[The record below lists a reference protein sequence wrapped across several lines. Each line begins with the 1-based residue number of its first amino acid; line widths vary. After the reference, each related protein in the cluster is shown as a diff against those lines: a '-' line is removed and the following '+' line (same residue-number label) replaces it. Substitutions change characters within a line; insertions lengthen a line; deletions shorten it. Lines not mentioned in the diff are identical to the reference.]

1 MFKLQ
6 NMVIKLIKKPNCM
19 ACAIM
24 ENIIRDVLHNFS
36 NIKLVIENTNKV
48 NIEVP
53 ITEFID
59 ENNNVIISLVG
70 TKSKNTIIKIIEE
83 YGFSKTL

>member
-1 MFKLQ
+1 
-6 NMVIKLIKKPNCM
+6 M
-19 ACAIM
+19 ACSIM

-53 ITEFID
+53 ITEFIN

-70 TKSKNTIIKIIEE
+70 TKSKNTIIEIIKK
-83 YGFSKTL
+83 YGLSKTL